1 VCTCSERST
10 PFLPRDVTIS
20 RSFLVTMSYVICVGS
35 MVYSLSRFFS
45 CRDRIFS
52 KASSAASPADLASAS
67 ESELSASS
75 SAARRVSQREF
86 CVAHVPT
93 GERCIKH
100 SSGPR
105 QDSRP

>member
-1 VCTCSERST
+1 MPSLRIIPTCSERST
-10 PFLPRDVTIS
+10 PFLPRVVTIS

-45 CRDRIFS
+45 CRDLIFS

-75 SAARRVSQREF
+75 SAVCR
-86 CVAHVPT
+86 AH
-93 GERCIKH
+93 
-100 SSGPR
+100 
-105 QDSRP
+105 